1 MIETLLLYLFAGAA
15 LAGALVM
22 LVARHP
28 MRVALA
34 LIATMLSLAGV
45 YALLGV
51 HVIAVFQVLIYVG
64 AVMVFIVYVI
74 MLIDVGDRSYVHRY
88 SALLF
93 PAIAGF
99 AGIVAA
105 LCYGFWGGL
114 PFSGGVD
121 GTGIFGVQP
130 FSVLFLNEY
139 WLHFELVS
147 VLLVAAVVAA
157 IAVVKV
163 AFANRG

>member
-1 MIETLLLYLFAGAA
+1 VIETLLLYLFAGSA
-15 LAGALVM
+15 LLGAVAM

-28 MRVALA
+28 MRAALA

-64 AVMVFIVYVI
+64 AVMVFMVYVI
-74 MLIDVGDRSYVHRY
+74 MLLDVRDLSFAHRY
-88 SALLF
+88 SHLLVPGLLGFVLLTVALV
-93 PAIAGF
+93 I
-99 AGIVAA
+99 
-105 LCYGFWGGL
+105 GL
-114 PFSGGVD
+114 WHGVD
-121 GTGIFGVQP
+121 VPSSVRGDGLFGVQA
-130 FSVLFLNEY
+130 FSIAFLNEY

-147 VLLVAAVVAA
+147 VLLLAAVVAA

-163 AFANRG
+163 GSRHRG